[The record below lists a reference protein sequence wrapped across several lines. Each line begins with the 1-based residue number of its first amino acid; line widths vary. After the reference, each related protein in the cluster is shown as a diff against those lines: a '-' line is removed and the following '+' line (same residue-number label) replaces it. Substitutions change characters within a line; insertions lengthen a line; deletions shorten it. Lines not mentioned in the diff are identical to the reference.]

1 MLFISSGE
9 AFHNRQDDSHT
20 LTHAAALYH
29 LELLLIT
36 QNEAG
41 SMDNMT
47 ERRGG
52 EKERKRGERRERGKG
67 RERERK
73 KGDRSVR
80 QCTFRTPPPN
90 HITKVINCQLL

>member
-36 QNEAG
+36 QNKAG

-47 ERRGG
+47 ERGGGG
-52 EKERKRGERRERGKG
+52 ERKTGREERERK
-67 RERERK
+67 RERERE
-73 KGDRSVR
+73 KGRRGSVR
-80 QCTFRTPPPN
+80 QCTFRPPPTN

>member
-20 LTHAAALYH
+20 LTHAATLYH
-29 LELLLIT
+29 LELLLII

-41 SMDNMT
+41 SMDNIT
-47 ERRGG
+47 ERGVG
-52 EKERKRGERRERGKG
+52 ERKRGERREKRERG

-73 KGDRSVR
+73 KGVNETVYLSYTTHKPHHKR
-80 QCTFRTPPPN
+80 
-90 HITKVINCQLL
+90 

>member
-29 LELLLIT
+29 LDLL
-36 QNEAG
+36 QNEAE

-47 ERRGG
+47 ERGG
-52 EKERKRGERRERGKG
+52 ERKGGREERKRERG

-73 KGDRSVR
+73 KGVNETVYLSYTTHKPHHKGD
-80 QCTFRTPPPN
+80 
-90 HITKVINCQLL
+90 